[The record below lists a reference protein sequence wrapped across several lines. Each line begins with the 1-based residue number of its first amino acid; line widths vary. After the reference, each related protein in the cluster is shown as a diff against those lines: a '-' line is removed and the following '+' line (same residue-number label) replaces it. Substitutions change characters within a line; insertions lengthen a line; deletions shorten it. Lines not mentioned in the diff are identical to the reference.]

1 MFKFLDDLRA
11 VWLMWITRNRHYQP
25 EPVPV
30 TEKPNLP
37 RVHSGS
43 GFAL

>member
-1 MFKFLDDLRA
+1 MFKFLDNL
-11 VWLMWITRNRHYQP
+11 LMWITRRYQP

-30 TEKPNLP
+30 PVKPNLP